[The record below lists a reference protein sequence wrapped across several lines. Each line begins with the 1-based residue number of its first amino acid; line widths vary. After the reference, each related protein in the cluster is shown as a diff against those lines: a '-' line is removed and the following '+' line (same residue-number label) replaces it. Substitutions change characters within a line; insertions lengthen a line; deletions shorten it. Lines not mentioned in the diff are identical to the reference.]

1 MSKISEMLRSLRKR
15 EGITQ
20 KQLASN
26 TGLSLSAIISYEN
39 GLREP
44 NSKAMAALES
54 YFHVSGEYL
63 RGEKKEETLF
73 QATDTVHNP
82 FDETAFTIFKDKMST
97 APRELQA
104 EASNCLNVILNF
116 LNDKIL
122 TDPTKTKLT
131 SVKLSNL
138 LKVGELDEL
147 SIKLI
152 ETCLDIEL
160 KRQTVVHFNACN
172 DTSQKAR
179 IHLLPTQVSEQSASA
194 GTGTYLG
201 VDSFYTVYV
210 DDNKDTRRMKF
221 AVPVSGDSMEPS
233 FYDGDLLMVA
243 DEPVEQGDIGIFV
256 LDGEGYVKQLGCNE
270 LISLNPEYMPIPL
283 DESIRVSGKVIGV
296 LDPAWIH
303 DNTDF

>member
-1 MSKISEMLRSLRKR
+1 MSKISEMLRSLRKK

-63 RGEKKEETLF
+63 RGEKKAEALP
-73 QATDTVHNP
+73 QTVDNP
-82 FDETAFTIFKDKMST
+82 FDETAFTVFKEKMST
-97 APRELQA
+97 APRALQT
-104 EASNCLNVILNF
+104 EASNCLNVLLNF

-131 SVKLSNL
+131 SEKLSNL

-147 SIKLI
+147 SITLI
-152 ETCLDIEL
+152 ENCLDIEL
-160 KRQTVVHFNACN
+160 KRQTLVQVHTRN
-172 DTSQKAR
+172 DNCQKAH
-179 IHLLPTQVSEQSASA
+179 IHLLPTQVSEQPASA

-221 AVPVSGDSMEPS
+221 AVPVSGNSMEPS

-243 DEPVEQGDIGIFV
+243 DEPVEQGDIGVFV

-270 LISLNPEYMPIPL
+270 LLSLNPEYMPIPL

-303 DNTDF
+303 DDADF